1 MTLDAH
7 GFLYDVT
14 GTGLYVHVST
24 LYVHVSTDSTVLRLR
39 KLRLAPKRQT
49 VESAVI
55 GTVTLTANAPATGAL
70 VALASSDAGVTVPL
84 VVPIPAGARSAD
96 VAIALDAL
104 PAANPVTISA
114 SFGCITKTAS
124 LTVLP
129 SAGRLSP

>member
-24 LYVHVSTDSTVLRLR
+24 DSTVLRLR
-39 KLRLAPKRQT
+39 KLRLAPKRKT
-49 VESAVI
+49 VGSAVI
-55 GTVTLTANAPATGAL
+55 GTVTLTANAPATGTL
-70 VALASSDAGVTVPL
+70 V
-84 VVPIPAGARSAD
+84 
-96 VAIALDAL
+96 AL